1 MMFMMT
7 IPRSN
12 LIDLSATPYY
22 HCMARCVRRSYLCG
36 HDEETGR
43 DYSHRKSWIVDRLKY
58 LTSVFAIHV
67 CAYAVMSNHY
77 HLVLFI
83 NEPEANTWNDDQVI
97 KHWERIFPADAK
109 ALKYLSQKE
118 IEYKIAMWR
127 QRLMDISW
135 FMRCLN
141 ESIARVSN
149 KEEDKKGRFWEGRF
163 KSQAL
168 LDEGAVLS
176 AMVYVDLNPIRAK
189 IADSPE
195 SSDFTSIQDRIR
207 MLTKE
212 LKKSTSNLSI
222 KSKCENTHQPSH
234 LMPFSTKM
242 QTNNKFNL
250 AIIEFKLTDYLQ
262 LIDSTGRV
270 IREDKPGAIPEDL
283 APILERLNL
292 NPRTWLSM
300 VKNLQTYFSYAIGQT
315 AVLREFG
322 KFYNCKAPK
331 GLHASSNSYVTA
343 A

>member
-1 MMFMMT
+1 MT

-12 LIDLSATPYY
+12 LIDVNTTPYY

-43 DYSHRKSWIVDRLKY
+43 DYSHRKSWIVARLKY
-58 LTSVFAIHV
+58 LASVFAIHV

-83 NEPEANTWNDDQVI
+83 NDPEANTWHNDEVVRR
-97 KHWERIFPADAK
+97 WEQIFPTDAK
-109 ALKYLSQKE
+109 SLKYLSQKE
-118 IEYKIAMWR
+118 VEYKIALWR
-127 QRLMDISW
+127 KRLTDISW

-141 ESIARVSN
+141 ESIARISN

-189 IADSPE
+189 ISTTPE
-195 SSDFTSIQDRIR
+195 TSDFTSIQDRIR
-207 MLTKE
+207 LFSRE
-212 LKKSTSNLSI
+212 LERNAAHTVTDTRFNDFK
-222 KSKCENTHQPSH
+222 QPIH
-234 LMPFSTKM
+234 LMPFSTNS
-242 QTNNKFNL
+242 QPRQKFDCPV
-250 AIIEFKLTDYLQ
+250 IDFKLTDYLQ
-262 LIDSTGRV
+262 LVDSTGRV
-270 IREDKPGAIPEDL
+270 IRDDKPGAIPEDL
-283 APILERLNL
+283 APILDRLSL
-292 NPRTWLSM
+292 NPRTWLNM
-300 VKNLQTYFSYAIGQT
+300 VKNLQTYFSYAIGHA

-322 KFYNCKAPK
+322 RHYHCKTPK
-331 GLHASSNSYVTA
+331 GLHAASSSYLSA